1 VSWYH
6 LTLCHFFILTFLLVL
21 ANYVFKRTDG
31 EHAPIDLGV
40 HVVHPELPVGSGFLA
55 ELVGTFLLMWVI
67 LMTAVHPSSPA
78 GNLAPM
84 AIGLTVAVANFVIV
98 PWTGSSLNPART
110 FGPMIIVIMTGRTEL
125 KGWWIYYTAP
135 FIGYV
140 HSLLQATVLG
150 H

>member
-1 VSWYH
+1 
-6 LTLCHFFILTFLLVL
+6 
-21 ANYVFKRTDG
+21 
-31 EHAPIDLGV
+31 
-40 HVVHPELPVGSGFLA
+40 LA

-67 LMTAVHPSSPA
+67 LMTAVHPTSPA

-84 AIGLTVAVANFVIV
+84 AIGLTVAVVNFVIV

-110 FGPMIIVIMTGRTEL
+110 FGPMIVVIITGRTDL

-135 FIGYV
+135 FIGYA
-140 HSLLQATVLG
+140 HFLFQTTGPG